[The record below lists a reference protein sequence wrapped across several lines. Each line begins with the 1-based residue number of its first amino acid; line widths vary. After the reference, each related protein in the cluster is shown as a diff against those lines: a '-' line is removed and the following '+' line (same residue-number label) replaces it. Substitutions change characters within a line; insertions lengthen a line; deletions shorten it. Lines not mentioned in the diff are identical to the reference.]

1 MLAVTDYS
9 EDMVEKHPRDP
20 NKSVFGMILIWILF
34 KNSVFVHISAFF
46 FRRFLARL
54 REKIIFV

>member
-1 MLAVTDYS
+1 MTDYS
-9 EDMVEKHPRDP
+9 GDLVEKHLEEVNMSDLE
-20 NKSVFGMILIWILF
+20 MILIWILF

-46 FRRFLARL
+46 FERVLAWL